1 MTPRTIARMP
11 RRRAGM
17 MFGLVALG
25 LVSLAGCDPRALFFF
40 LQPNEPLTDPMGGPD
55 LTGKRVVVL
64 AHATSTARAQA
75 SNIDQDLARKV
86 VSILRDKV
94 KKIEVIEPSK
104 VRDWDA
110 ANPSW
115 TDPGDAAKAFE
126 ADMTIF
132 LEVEQF
138 ETQNPNSPGV
148 FQGRS
153 TVQIQV
159 VEIAHPKD
167 SRGKPVTSKPK
178 EATPGFENE
187 CVTEFPTRGP
197 IPMDTGVSRS
207 SFKKK
212 FLDLV
217 ANEVT
222 WRFIAHPDADS
233 IQDVSFAK

>member
-1 MTPRTIARMP
+1 MTPRLFARMP
-11 RRRAGM
+11 RRRAGLM
-17 MFGLVALG
+17 LG
-25 LVSLAGCDPRALFFF
+25 LATLGLLGMTGCDPRALFFF

-55 LTGKRVVVL
+55 LMGKRVVVL

-75 SNIDQDLARKV
+75 ANIDQEIARKV
-86 VSILRDKV
+86 VAILREKV

-126 ADMTIF
+126 ADLTIF
-132 LEVEQF
+132 LEIEQF

-153 TVQIQV
+153 TIQIQC

-167 SRGKPVTSKPK
+167 TKGKPITFKPK

-187 CVTEFPTRGP
+187 CITEFPTRGP

-207 SFKKK
+207 AFKKK
-212 FLDLV
+212 FQDLV

-222 WRFIAHPDADS
+222 WRFVAHPDADT
-233 IQDVSFAK
+233 IQDVSFNK